1 MRCTLKSRQAGFVIT
16 AETLLIIVV
25 FVLPLLLGGM
35 LVARKLMTFYFER
48 RDYAEIP
55 YSRGVIYDST
65 TPPKI
70 VGPIVGYDPYE
81 APLVIFRDNATSAGV
96 LLGVR
101 TNRFTSFGEV
111 FYTNSSCDESGE
123 PMGYPKIRA
132 YGVAVNATGDY
143 VPDGF
148 AYQMQNYSYAMGSDN
163 ILFRADNATGANV
176 TSNGSNLYVWKSQ
189 DIAPS
194 TGSPAPPCY
203 AVPAS
208 TVENLAPATQVIDF
222 EGASQYYTGPF
233 RAAFPVPRND
243 ITPSCTS
250 GEC

>member
-123 PMGYPKIRA
+123 PMGKA
-132 YGVAVNATGDY
+132 G
-143 VPDGF
+143 
-148 AYQMQNYSYAMGSDN
+148 SYAIQGQ
-163 ILFRADNATGANV
+163 A
-176 TSNGSNLYVWKSQ
+176 
-189 DIAPS
+189 
-194 TGSPAPPCY
+194 
-203 AVPAS
+203 
-208 TVENLAPATQVIDF
+208 
-222 EGASQYYTGPF
+222 
-233 RAAFPVPRND
+233 AAFIPLIHGSYSGVMGLPLYE
-243 ITPSCTS
+243 TS
-250 GEC
+250 QLLLQFD